1 METPEQRVARLEAE
15 LAQAK
20 VDALQKQLAEAQAQ
34 AGTPTATWPPA
45 ARQPTTDALVQA
57 QRLAELAGR
66 HFADGQFAGAEFAG
80 AQFGGV
86 RFSKPAPADTNL
98 ATAPRAVPASYKLAS
113 FRFSWW
119 TVWALFMI
127 AVAPIAVWIF
137 APIALAIVGAI
148 TFVVVVFLTLRRT
161 ALRLSLLRWG
171 EVATIVEQDVKSV
184 GTYYSGTTVQ
194 NVRIAQA
201 HGWTVERRWY
211 SGPVT
216 KTVVNY
222 ELRGT
227 RSSLTIRG
235 LPYDNGVI
243 LADSRNP
250 QRALC
255 VSSFPYDLARDAGGN
270 WTGQVAGRSKVG
282 AIVMIDVLLAWTA
295 ATIYLGGLGAGI
307 W

>member
-1 METPEQRVARLEAE
+1 MVETPEQRVARLEAE

-20 VDALQKQLAEAQAQ
+20 VEALQKQLAEAQAQ
-34 AGTPTATWPPA
+34 AGGADPP
-45 ARQPTTDALVQA
+45 QPTWAAGAQPHSDQLAQA
-57 QRLAELAGR
+57 QQLAELAGR
-66 HFADGQFAGAEFAG
+66 HFGDGRFT
-80 AQFGGV
+80 GV
-86 RFSKPAPADTNL
+86 RFRKSPAPDTNL
-98 ATAPRAVPASYKLAS
+98 ATAPRAVPAGFRLAS
-113 FRFSWW
+113 VRFSWW

-137 APIALAIVGAI
+137 EPLALVIVAGV

-161 ALRLSLLRWG
+161 ALRLSLLKWG
-171 EVATIVEQDVKSV
+171 EVATIIDQDVKSV

-194 NVRIAQA
+194 NVRMAQA

-227 RSSLTIRG
+227 RGSLTIRG

-243 LADSRNP
+243 LADSRDP
-250 QRALC
+250 RRALC
-255 VSSFPYDLARDAGGN
+255 ISSFPYNLERDPSGN
-270 WTGQVAGRSKVG
+270 WIGQVGARSTVG
-282 AIVMIDVLLAWTA
+282 AIVMIDILLAWTGA
-295 ATIYLGGLGAGI
+295 AVYFGGHGAGL